1 MLWNGIQKKYP
12 SHLFTNE
19 KGGTTMKNYPQTF
32 EEWEEYFNNIKLP
45 ELKKINRA
53 YEVIAK
59 QEAIKNM
66 FSDYS
71 MNNIFLNNIFYISS
85 AQYKKRYEEFQR
97 LINNHFDYGNL
108 KSFEELQN
116 SYLKNYS
123 DNANDLQLLLKR
135 LRKKF
140 NKKEGTTL

>member
-1 MLWNGIQKKYP
+1 MKK
-12 SHLFTNE
+12 
-19 KGGTTMKNYPQTF
+19 YPQTF

-45 ELKKINRA
+45 ELKKFNRA

-71 MNNIFLNNIFYISS
+71 MNNIFYISS

-97 LINNHFDYGNL
+97 LINNHFDHGNL